1 MIKVVKS
8 KVVIGLIA
16 IGLVFTLTGCDKEV
30 YVGEAGFITE
40 TNNPY
45 DLQLEDAYDLQLEDA
60 DDPQLEWAND
70 NELAL
75 IKLKGRVIKTS
86 KGLRYQITKFDFT
99 LTPNGRSPDRLDK
112 FSVVRSMNV
121 QPFTDT
127 EWSFADSI
135 LTENDACG
143 WAFGATTDGRAVL
156 IFAIPPASG
165 TRPTLQKIGILEYS
179 SVSSFRDDDLPEGI
193 WFGSAP
199 VKSLRTGGKNLCGWV
214 KNIN

>member
-1 MIKVVKS
+1 MLKAVKS
-8 KVVIGLIA
+8 KAVIGLIA

-30 YVGEAGFITE
+30 YVGEAGFTTE
-40 TNNPY
+40 TNDPY
-45 DLQLEDAYDLQLEDA
+45 DLQLEDADDLQLGDS

-86 KGLRYQITKFDFT
+86 KGLKYQITKFNFT
-99 LTPNGRSPDRLDK
+99 LTPNGRSPNRLDQ
-112 FSVVRSMNV
+112 FSLGKSMNV
-121 QPFTDT
+121 KTFTDT
-127 EWSFADSI
+127 ESSFADSI
-135 LTENDACG
+135 LTEYDACG

-156 IFAIPPASG
+156 IFAVPPTSG
-165 TRPTLQKIGILEYS
+165 TRPTLQEIGILGYS

-214 KNIN
+214 N

>member
-1 MIKVVKS
+1 MLKAVKS

-16 IGLVFTLTGCDKEV
+16 IGLIFTLTGCDKEV

-40 TNNPY
+40 TNL
-45 DLQLEDAYDLQLEDA
+45 DDLQLEDA
-60 DDPQLEWAND
+60 DDLQLGDAGDPQLEWAND

-75 IKLKGRVIKTS
+75 IKLKGRVIKTP
-86 KGLRYQITKFDFT
+86 KGLRYQITKFNFT
-99 LTPNGRSPDRLDK
+99 LTPNGRSPDRLDQ
-112 FSVVRSMNV
+112 FSLGRTMNI
-121 QPFTDT
+121 QPFTET
-127 EWSFADSI
+127 ESSFADSI

-143 WAFGATTDGRAVL
+143 WGFGATKDGRAVL
-156 IFAIPPASG
+156 IFAVSPTSG
-165 TRPTLQKIGILEYS
+165 TSPTLQKIGILEYS

>member
-1 MIKVVKS
+1 MLKAVKS
-8 KVVIGLIA
+8 KAVIGLIA

-45 DLQLEDAYDLQLEDA
+45 DLQLGDAG
-60 DDPQLEWAND
+60 DPQLEWAND

-75 IKLKGRVIKTS
+75 IKFKGRVIKTS

-121 QPFTDT
+121 KTFTDI
-127 EWSFADSI
+127 ESSFADSI

-143 WAFGATTDGRAVL
+143 WAFGATKDGRAVL
-156 IFAIPPASG
+156 IFAVPPTSG

-179 SVSSFRDDDLPEGI
+179 SVSSYRDDDLPEGI